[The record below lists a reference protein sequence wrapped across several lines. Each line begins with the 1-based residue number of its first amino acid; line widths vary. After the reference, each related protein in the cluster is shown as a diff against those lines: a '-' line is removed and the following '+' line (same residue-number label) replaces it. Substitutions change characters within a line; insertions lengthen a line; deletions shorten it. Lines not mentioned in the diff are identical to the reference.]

1 MPLDK
6 NDVSLIRE
14 AIREEVDAL
23 LDTRLTPIHDKLD
36 GLAKSVA
43 DLRGEQF
50 AHQATHDRHERWIQ
64 KLAQKIGLKLS
75 A

>member
-1 MPLDK
+1 MSLNK
-6 NDVSLIRE
+6 NDVSLIRD
-14 AIREEVDAL
+14 AIKEEMATSLAPV
-23 LDTRLTPIHDKLD
+23 HDKLD

-50 AHQATHDRHERWIQ
+50 SHQATHDRHERWIQ
-64 KLAQKIGLKLS
+64 RLAEKIGLKLS

>member
-1 MPLDK
+1 MPLNP
-6 NDVSLIRE
+6 NDVATIRD
-14 AIREEVDAL
+14 AIKEE
-23 LDTRLTPIHDKLD
+23 LTDQLVPIHDKLD

-64 KLAQKIGLKLS
+64 KLAGKLGLKLS

>member
-1 MPLDK
+1 MSLNK

-14 AIREEVDAL
+14 AIKEEVDSL
-23 LDTRLTPIHDKLD
+23 LDIRLTPIHDKLD
-36 GLAKSVA
+36 GLAKGLA

-50 AHQATHDRHERWIQ
+50 AHQAAHDRYEGWFQ
-64 KLAQKIGLKLS
+64 KIAGKIGLKLS

>member
-1 MPLDK
+1 MSLNK

-14 AIREEVDAL
+14 AIREE
-23 LDTRLTPIHDKLD
+23 LTSSLAPIHDKLD

-50 AHQATHDRHERWIQ
+50 SHQATHDRHERWIQ
-64 KLAQKIGLKLS
+64 KLAGKIGLKLS